1 MKILSFLTGTLASGA
16 LFLNGAELDLKANP
30 PWQKIG
36 TGEFSVKYSGK
47 GWPGLAAEIPSP
59 TTNSFYKLS

>member
-1 MKILSFLTGTLASGA
+1 MKILSFLTGALASGA

-47 GWPGLAAEIPSP
+47 GWPGLAAEIP
-59 TTNSFYKLS
+59 F